1 MRPRRILLTMQQAG
15 PEAGNRL
22 ARAGETGHHRH
33 WCGEGTQSLG
43 TVSVGSK
50 GRLFGTI
57 WGTWSAKQ
65 AVGGNA
71 QVSRLQLNSKEPGM
85 DLAAN
90 G

>member
-33 WCGEGTQSLG
+33 WCGEGTQGLG

-50 GRLFGTI
+50 G
-57 WGTWSAKQ
+57 
-65 AVGGNA
+65 
-71 QVSRLQLNSKEPGM
+71 
-85 DLAAN
+85 
-90 G
+90 